1 MGENVKDSQSRK
13 WQLTI
18 NNPVEKGFTHEKLN
32 SILASMA
39 SVIYYCMADEIGEN
53 QTYHTHVFL
62 CGRSGI
68 RFSTLKKQFEGA
80 HFEMAKGTAEQN
92 MQYVSKT
99 GKWLNDRK
107 RETCV
112 DGTFEEYGEMPIER
126 QGKRNDLDDLYG
138 MIKDGLTN
146 YEIMEQMPEALL
158 NLDKIEMTRQTII
171 QEKYKNQWRDVQVEY
186 IYGDT
191 GSGKTRSIM
200 EQYGYS
206 NVFRVTDYLHPFDG
220 YKNQDVVIF
229 EEFRSSIRFTEMLTL
244 IEGYPVELPC
254 RYANKYACYTKVY
267 IITNV
272 PLSKQYPAV
281 QLDESVSWLAFLRRI
296 HKVKK
301 YTYEGIQESHI
312 EITKDVFRTVL
323 DGEFIPFREVV
334 NGSKNVVERLA
345 L

>member
-32 SILASMA
+32 SILASMS

-107 RETCV
+107 HETCV

-171 QEKYKNQWRDVQVEY
+171 QERYKN
-186 IYGDT
+186 
-191 GSGKTRSIM
+191 SGVMYRWNTYTVILVPERHVRSWNNM
-200 EQYGYS
+200 
-206 NVFRVTDYLHPFDG
+206 
-220 YKNQDVVIF
+220 VI
-229 EEFRSSIRFTEMLTL
+229 
-244 IEGYPVELPC
+244 
-254 RYANKYACYTKVY
+254 
-267 IITNV
+267 
-272 PLSKQYPAV
+272 Q
-281 QLDESVSWLAFLRRI
+281 
-296 HKVKK
+296 
-301 YTYEGIQESHI
+301 TYFG
-312 EITKDVFRTVL
+312 
-323 DGEFIPFREVV
+323 
-334 NGSKNVVERLA
+334 
-345 L
+345 

>member
-32 SILASMA
+32 SILASMS

-107 RETCV
+107 HETCV

-138 MIKDGLTN
+138 MIKDG
-146 YEIMEQMPEALL
+146 
-158 NLDKIEMTRQTII
+158 
-171 QEKYKNQWRDVQVEY
+171 
-186 IYGDT
+186 
-191 GSGKTRSIM
+191 
-200 EQYGYS
+200 
-206 NVFRVTDYLHPFDG
+206 
-220 YKNQDVVIF
+220 
-229 EEFRSSIRFTEMLTL
+229 TL
-244 IEGYPVELPC
+244 
-254 RYANKYACYTKVY
+254 
-267 IITNV
+267 
-272 PLSKQYPAV
+272 
-281 QLDESVSWLAFLRRI
+281 
-296 HKVKK
+296 
-301 YTYEGIQESHI
+301 
-312 EITKDVFRTVL
+312 
-323 DGEFIPFREVV
+323 
-334 NGSKNVVERLA
+334 
-345 L
+345 